1 MFYKLSW
8 VPDTG
13 PGKLTVGKLYG
24 GILIYEIWKT
34 TRFSNLEILAKMEQE
49 MASKMEGAQSAGAGP
64 GAGAGAGAGDKRS
77 SVSGSAARLAEDRES
92 VRTVDTQQMIDI
104 SDVPGPM
111 NTEVNVMNSSKIISL
126 DIIYTPT

>member
-1 MFYKLSW
+1 
-8 VPDTG
+8 
-13 PGKLTVGKLYG
+13 
-24 GILIYEIWKT
+24 
-34 TRFSNLEILAKMEQE
+34 
-49 MASKMEGAQSAGAGP
+49 MASKMEGAQ

-111 NTEVNVMNSSKIISL
+111 NTEVNVMISKIISL
-126 DIIYTPT
+126 DILSTPT